1 MCVDLHFL
9 FKSGSETPNILRTED
24 LIFSSLKLA
33 VNTAATV
40 LYFQFF
46 FFKEK
51 ISSLR
56 LLYCALLHGS
66 RGLCK
71 ELILKRA
78 NQQISYQFLHQKGC
92 KAQNY
97 IIKFKIPFYK
107 NIKKYAYNNQPRR
120 NSKKIKFSKEQ
131 FFNLITS

>member
-1 MCVDLHFL
+1 MCVYLHFF
-9 FKSGSETPNILRTED
+9 FKSGSETPEILQTED
-24 LIFSSLKLA
+24 LLFSSLKLA
-33 VNTAATV
+33 VVTAATV

-56 LLYCALLHGS
+56 LLCFALLHGS

-71 ELILKRA
+71 ELIRKGA
-78 NQQISYQFLHQKGC
+78 NKQISYQFLHQKGY

-97 IIKFKIPFYK
+97 IVKLKIPFYK
-107 NIKKYAYNNQPRR
+107 NMPVTINLEETPKNTVFEKGN
-120 NSKKIKFSKEQ
+120 FSIQ
-131 FFNLITS
+131 